1 LIWAKS
7 RHYQFNWVCAAHLEY
22 RSLVLR
28 MVIITGVWWRKNYCW
43 QRKQVSKN

>member
-7 RHYQFNWVCAAHLEY
+7 RHYQLNWVCTADLEY

-28 MVIITGVWWRKNYCW
+28 NVRITGVW
-43 QRKQVSKN
+43 VS